1 MQNYWVYD
9 LNMKQGITQFINE
22 QIYLKSDNQIT
33 HEYNKN
39 IKYYNNFG
47 YNEGIDYLTNKN
59 YNQLKFYPNKIQ
71 IYNINF
77 GGALKDKYMFCV
89 SSNIGKIAFNIT
101 AYYDEKQINYYIH
114 YTKINTCNY

>member
-9 LNMKQGITQFINE
+9 LKMKQSITQFINE
-22 QIYLKSDNQIT
+22 QIYFKSDNQIT

-59 YNQLKFYPNKIQ
+59 YNQLNFYP
-71 IYNINF
+71 
-77 GGALKDKYMFCV
+77 
-89 SSNIGKIAFNIT
+89 
-101 AYYDEKQINYYIH
+101 DEKQINYYIH